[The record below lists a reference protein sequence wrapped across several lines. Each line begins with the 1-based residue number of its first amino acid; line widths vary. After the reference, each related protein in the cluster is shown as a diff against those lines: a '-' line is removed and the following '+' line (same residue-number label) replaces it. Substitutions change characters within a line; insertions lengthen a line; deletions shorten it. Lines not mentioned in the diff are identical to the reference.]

1 MSKFK
6 RVIVAGPLVIEA
18 VYPAPHPR
26 DGRTVRQGKKALSS
40 QAQQM
45 MNLKYAYQKL
55 ELLIAANFG
64 KKDLYATLTYDNA
77 HLPENRQEALKKI
90 KAFLK
95 RLRKARKD
103 LGQELRYIY
112 VTEHKHRHENFYM
125 DGRWHHHI
133 LINAPGEDYDL
144 IRRLWGQGNIEFRS
158 IRVDKEKH
166 FESLARYFCKEQRDK
181 LGLRLW
187 SGSRNLRK
195 PERECFR
202 VPDDTP
208 LKMPPESRC
217 IRLADTGDVKTVYG
231 HYRYIKYIAR
241 AGMTVRRSQAK
252 HRRRRKA

>member
-6 RVIVAGPLVIEA
+6 RVIVAGPLVVEA

-64 KKDLYATLTYDNA
+64 ERDLYATLTYDNA
-77 HLPENRQEALKKI
+77 HLPENRREAKK
-90 KAFLK
+90 KVSAFVK
-95 RLRKARKD
+95 RLRKAREAQ
-103 LGQELRYIY
+103 GQEFRYIY
-112 VTEHKHRHENFYM
+112 NTEHKHRHKNFYM

-133 LINAPGEDYDL
+133 LINATGEDYDL
-144 IRRLWGQGNIEFRS
+144 IRRLWGQGNVEFRS

-166 FESLARYFCKEQRDK
+166 FESLARYFCKEPRDK
-181 LGLRLW
+181 LGECLW

-217 IRLADTGDVKTVYG
+217 IRLADTGDVKTSYG

-241 AGMTVRRSQAK
+241 AGLSGGRPRAK
-252 HRRRRKA
+252 HRRRRKK